1 MLSSGLISGNI
12 TSEWVMGG
20 VGKMILEK
28 EPEAGHLQVKFF
40 VYPEINL
47 CLQGIFHFKLYFH
60 TGYCI

>member
-1 MLSSGLISGNI
+1 
-12 TSEWVMGG
+12 MGG

-40 VYPEINL
+40 VYPEISL

-60 TGYCI
+60 TGYYI